1 MEKLLSKLNEVENL
15 QTEHSSFSQTRTGNL
30 WCRVL
35 AKAALRL
42 CAEAIKGNT
51 NYKAAQLPQIG
62 VFYIFCIWGTERNV
76 C

>member
-15 QTEHSSFSQTRTGNL
+15 QTDHRSFRQSRSDNL
-30 WCRVL
+30 QCRDL

-42 CAEAIKGNT
+42 WPVAIKGNT